1 MAAFAERTALVT
13 GGASGIGLATVRRLR
28 GEGARVAVADL
39 IEPQVGEADLAVVI
53 DVAHADAWPSLVE
66 RIERELGGL
75 DIVHLNAGVGG
86 AGADLTAI
94 SDAEYRR
101 MVRVNLD
108 HVFFGLRASVP
119 ALERR
124 GGGRVVV
131 TASLAGLMGMAIDP
145 VYSATKHAVVGLVRS
160 CAEPL
165 AERGIV
171 VNAICPGIA
180 DTPLLGDG
188 REPLL
193 ATGFPLLEADD
204 VAHAVMRALQ
214 DGGPGECWYVQPGRE
229 PAPFRFG
236 GVPGPRRAGSEGMR
250 PPW

>member
-1 MAAFAERTALVT
+1 MAAFTGRTALVT

-28 GEGARVAVADL
+28 DAGARVAVADL
-39 IEPQVGEADLAVVI
+39 IEPAEGDADLAVVT
-53 DVAHADAWPSLVE
+53 DVADADAWPSLVDRVE
-66 RIERELGGL
+66 GELGGL
-75 DIVHLNAGVGG
+75 DILHLNAGVAG
-86 AGADLTAI
+86 AGADLTAV

-101 MVRVNLD
+101 MMRVNLD
-108 HVFFGLRASVP
+108 HVFFGLRTALP

-165 AERGIV
+165 AARGVV
-171 VNAICPGIA
+171 VNAVCPGIA
-180 DTPLLGDG
+180 DTPLLGED
-188 REPLL
+188 RETLV
-193 ATGFPLLEADD
+193 AAGFPLLGADE
-204 VAHAVMRALQ
+204 VAYAVMRALQ

-229 PAPFRFG
+229 PGPFRFG
-236 GVPGPRRAGSEGMR
+236 GVPGPRRNGTEGMR

>member
-1 MAAFAERTALVT
+1 VASFEGRIALVT

-28 GEGARVAVADL
+28 EAGARVAVADL
-39 IEPQVGEADLAVVI
+39 MEPAPGDADLTVVA
-53 DVAHADAWPSLVE
+53 DVADGGAWPGLVE
-66 RIERELGGL
+66 RVEHDLGGL
-75 DIVHLNAGVGG
+75 DAVHLNAGVGG
-86 AGADLTAI
+86 GGSDVVAI
-94 SDAEYRR
+94 SDDAYRR
-101 MVRVNLD
+101 LVRVNLD
-108 HVFFGLRASVP
+108 HVFFGLRAVVP

-160 CAEPL
+160 CADPL
-165 AERGIV
+165 AARGVV
-171 VNAICPGIA
+171 VNAVCPGIA

-193 ATGFPLLEADD
+193 AAGFPLLEADE
-204 VAHAVMRALQ
+204 VAAAVMRALAE
-214 DGGPGECWYVQPGRE
+214 GRPGECWYVQPGRE
-229 PAPFRFG
+229 PAPFQFG
-236 GVPGPRRAGSEGMR
+236 GVPGPRRPGAEGVR